1 MSGIDFSLDSLQL
14 EGAVV
19 FPDGKEEK
27 NYEFYKKKIVG
38 MINSDIKSSEGMD
51 DDMSLI
57 NDKDVIDFKCIKII
71 NNTFSIKIKVGRTIL
86 SLCKRD
92 DDRVSKEIII
102 NLDSACFKSVTN
114 KAVFNGVLNDLVKAF
129 DDDKYKTNIE
139 SIINKKQVKSKKK

>member
-71 NNTFSIKIKVGRTIL
+71 NNTFSIKIKVSRTIL

-102 NLDSACFKSVTN
+102 NLDSAFFKSAT
-114 KAVFNGVLNDLVKAF
+114 KKDVFNGILNALVKAF

>member
-102 NLDSACFKSVTN
+102 NLDSAFFKSVTN

-139 SIINKKQVKSKKK
+139 SIINNKQVKSKKK